1 MLTATQKKTAE
12 SIVNLFETGQVLGDY
27 GMVTII
33 RGDTGHL
40 TYGRS
45 QTTLGSGNLAK
56 LLRQY
61 CTTPGAEFA
70 PLLDRYLPRF
80 DAVDLALDKD
90 GALHNILRAGADDAV
105 MRDVQDAFF
114 DANYWQ
120 PAMRAAAR
128 EGIASPLGCAVVYDS
143 FVHGAW
149 KAMRD
154 RCNAAHGSVADAGER
169 KWIDAYVATRR
180 AWLGGHARADLRP
193 TVYRMDAFQRL
204 IDQGYWNLE
213 LPLVVRNAEISPA
226 TLAALPHG
234 CFDGPAPGSR
244 PLAVG
249 SPIMRGLD
257 VRRIQL
263 GLSLRG
269 VDIKADGL
277 FGQTSARCI
286 KAWQAKNGLPATGVA
301 DISQIARLC
310 SFDDLTV

>member
-12 SIVNLFETGQVLGDY
+12 SIVNLFETGHVLGDY
-27 GMVTII
+27 GMVTVIP
-33 RGDTGHL
+33 GDTGHL
-40 TYGRS
+40 TFGRS

-56 LLRQY
+56 LLQQY
-61 CTTPGAEFA
+61 CAAAGAGFA
-70 PLLDRYLPRF
+70 GLLGRWLPRF
-80 DAVDLALDKD
+80 DAADLALDGD
-90 GALHNILRAGADDAV
+90 DALHNVLRASADDPV

-114 DANYWQ
+114 DENYWQ

-128 EGIASPLGCAVVYDS
+128 EGIVSPLGCAVVYDS

-154 RCNAAHGSVADAGER
+154 RCNAQHDSVARTGEQPWIAG
-169 KWIDAYVATRR
+169 YVATRR
-180 AWLGGHARADLRP
+180 AWLAGNARADLRP

-226 TLAALPHG
+226 TLSALPAG
-234 CFDGPAPGSR
+234 CFDGPAPGTR
-244 PLAVG
+244 ALAVA
-249 SPIMRGLD
+249 SPIQRGLD
-257 VRRIQL
+257 VRRMQL

-286 KAWQAKNGLPATGVA
+286 KAWQQKNGLPATGVA
-301 DISQIARLC
+301 DVALVTQLC
-310 SFDDLTV
+310 SFDDLPV